1 MGYLAKNGI
10 GSTQKKTLLS
20 SFVGWMFDGYETS
33 ALILVG
39 FVAISSMMPAGTDP
53 SIIRLSVGYAIAAT
67 LLGWAIGGV
76 IGSIYADYIGRKK
89 MLLIAILGYSVFTGI
104 TALAQTPDSLIA
116 LRFITGLFLGSEW
129 ATGTALIAET
139 WPKNFRSKALGI
151 MQSGF
156 GFGFLLA
163 SGLWLFAQPMLG
175 SSAWRWMFVFGV
187 LPAILLIYIRRAL
200 PESELWLEA
209 IKNKQWTT
217 TEQNN
222 SYTNTSKR
230 PFTLTQVFGDSVARY
245 RMFLTLILCS
255 ITVAVFYGTSVLI
268 PPYIGSLA
276 AKSGLDPK
284 QWASYGAIIYNIG
297 AIIGY
302 ISAGFLADAL
312 GRKKY
317 MFLIFTG
324 GLIVGPVM
332 FNITPDLIT
341 ALIFTPLLGMFTLGA
356 FSWMPIYLP
365 ELFATNVRSTATGF
379 VFNTSRLI
387 ATPAPIYAAVL
398 FTTLGGPAMSVTYL
412 CLLFIISII
421 VVIFLPETMGKPLPK

>member
-1 MGYLAKNGI
+1 MSYLARNGI

-39 FVAISSMMPAGTDP
+39 FVAISSMMPADTDP
-53 SIIRLSVGYAIAAT
+53 AILRLTVGYAISAT

-89 MLLIAILGYSVFTGI
+89 MLLIAILGYSVFTGV
-104 TALAQTPDSLIA
+104 TALTQTPDSLIA

-163 SGLWLFAQPMLG
+163 SGLWLIAQPLLG
-175 SSAWRWMFVFGV
+175 PTAWRWMFVFGV
-187 LPAILLIYIRRAL
+187 MPAILLIYIRRAL
-200 PESELWLEA
+200 PESELWAEA
-209 IKNKQWTT
+209 MKNKQWTT
-217 TEQNN
+217 TEQNK
-222 SYTNTSKR
+222 SSTNTGKR

-276 AKSGLDPK
+276 AKNGLDPK
-284 QWASYGAIIYNIG
+284 QWATLGAVIYNVG

-324 GLIVGPVM
+324 GLIIGPVM
-332 FNITPDLIT
+332 FNITPELIT
-341 ALIFTPLLGMFTLGA
+341 ALIFTALLGMFTLGA

-387 ATPAPIYAAVL
+387 ATPAPIYAAIL
-398 FTTLGGPAMSVTYL
+398 FTSLGGPAKSVTYL

-421 VVIFLPETMGKPLPK
+421 VVIFLPETKGKPLPK

>member
-1 MGYLAKNGI
+1 MSYLARNGI

-39 FVAISSMMPAGTDP
+39 FVAISSMMPADTDP
-53 SIIRLSVGYAIAAT
+53 AILRLTVGYAISAT

-163 SGLWLFAQPMLG
+163 SGLWLIAQPLLG
-175 SSAWRWMFVFGV
+175 PTAWRWMFVFGV
-187 LPAILLIYIRRAL
+187 MPAILLIYIRRAL
-200 PESELWLEA
+200 PESELWAEA
-209 IKNKQWTT
+209 MKNKQWTT
-217 TEQNN
+217 TEQNK
-222 SYTNTSKR
+222 SSTNTGKR

-255 ITVAVFYGTSVLI
+255 VTVAVFYGTSVLI

-276 AKSGLDPK
+276 AKNGLDPK
-284 QWASYGAIIYNIG
+284 QWATLGAVIYNVG
-297 AIIGY
+297 ALSGY

-317 MFLIFTG
+317 MFLIFAG

-332 FNITPDLIT
+332 FNITPELVT
-341 ALIFTPLLGMFTLGA
+341 ALIFTALLGMFTLGA

-387 ATPAPIYAAVL
+387 ATPAPIYAAIL
-398 FTTLGGPAMSVTYL
+398 FTSLGGPAKSVTYL

-421 VVIFLPETMGKPLPK
+421 VVIFLPETKGKPLPK

>member
-1 MGYLAKNGI
+1 
-10 GSTQKKTLLS
+10 
-20 SFVGWMFDGYETS
+20 
-33 ALILVG
+33 
-39 FVAISSMMPAGTDP
+39 
-53 SIIRLSVGYAIAAT
+53 
-67 LLGWAIGGV
+67 
-76 IGSIYADYIGRKK
+76 
-89 MLLIAILGYSVFTGI
+89 
-104 TALAQTPDSLIA
+104 
-116 LRFITGLFLGSEW
+116 
-129 ATGTALIAET
+129 
-139 WPKNFRSKALGI
+139 
-151 MQSGF
+151 
-156 GFGFLLA
+156 
-163 SGLWLFAQPMLG
+163 
-175 SSAWRWMFVFGV
+175 MFVFGV

-222 SYTNTSKR
+222 SYEKSSKR
-230 PFTLTQVFGDSVARY
+230 PFTLSQVFSDSVARY

-255 ITVAVFYGTSVLI
+255 VTVAVFYGTSVLI

-284 QWASYGAIIYNIG
+284 LWASYGAIIYNIG

-332 FNITPDLIT
+332 FNITPDLVT

-387 ATPAPIYAAVL
+387 ATPAPIYAALL

-412 CLLFIISII
+412 SLLFIISIV
-421 VVIFLPETMGKPLPK
+421 VVIFLPETKGQPLPK